1 MSRRNPHECRTISPK
16 KKTKKK
22 TASAQSDSFNKYEVC
37 NMVVTTTSWKTCV
50 CVEGRQQDRHQ
61 WFSLH
66 VCRQQRPQSI
76 TSLSP
81 NQQSREHS
89 QVILTQLEKEK

>member
-16 KKTKKK
+16 KPQKKP
-22 TASAQSDSFNKYEVC
+22 ASAQSDSFNKYEVC